1 MLFPFSI
8 LFEIACLFLAWRY
21 LDNKKGNWGYFRWFM
36 LLTVIVEIIGF
47 ILLTLKHPNHWL
59 YNIYLPLEMGFKFY
73 ILYKL
78 CYRLFRVE
86 LLLAASLVLFAG
98 FYFYESFSSGFSK
111 YSFMS
116 NSIGSIGIIII
127 CCSYFYHFLKKE
139 DYVNIYTHAP
149 FWIITG
155 LFFFYFGTTAC
166 NIFFN
171 YLASI
176 YVKQH
181 IPIRY
186 IVFTMLNFILY
197 GCWSYSFICKY
208 RQPISSS

>member
-1 MLFPFSI
+1 MLFPYSL
-8 LFEIACLFLAWRY
+8 LFEIVCLFLAFRY
-21 LDNKKGNWGYFRWFM
+21 LDKKNGNWGYFRWFM
-36 LLTVIVEIIGF
+36 LLTVIVETTGF
-47 ILLTLKHPNHWL
+47 ILLTLRHPNHWL

-73 ILYKL
+73 ILYIL
-78 CYRLFRVE
+78 CYRYFRVE
-86 LLLAASLVLFAG
+86 LLLAPFLLLFAG
-98 FYFYESFSSGFSK
+98 FYLYESIGSGFSK

-139 DYVNIYTHAP
+139 DYVNIYVHAP

-181 IPIRY
+181 LPIRY

>member
-21 LDNKKGNWGYFRWFM
+21 LDKKKGNWGYFRWFM

-47 ILLTLKHPNHWL
+47 TLLTLKHPNHWL

-78 CYRLFRVE
+78 CYRYFRVE
-86 LLLAASLVLFAG
+86 FLLATSLLFFAG

-127 CCSYFYHFLKKE
+127 CCSYFYHFLKKD
-139 DYVNIYTHAP
+139 DYVNIYAHAP